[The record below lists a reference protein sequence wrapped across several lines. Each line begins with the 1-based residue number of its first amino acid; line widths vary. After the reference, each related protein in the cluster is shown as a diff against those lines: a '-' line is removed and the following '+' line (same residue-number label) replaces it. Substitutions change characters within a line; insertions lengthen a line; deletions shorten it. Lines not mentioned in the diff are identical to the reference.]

1 MSESE
6 SDGGSLE
13 DRVATLERDLEELR
27 SSVRQLAELTHE
39 LSDLL
44 RLELGWVRGEG
55 RSAAS

>member
-6 SDGGSLE
+6 SDSSIA
-13 DRVATLERDLEELR
+13 DRVATLERDLREIRSSLEEL
-27 SSVRQLAELTHE
+27 T
-39 LSDLL
+39 DLL